1 MGKMENIASLVF
13 NLFFK
18 VAMFRVKQR
27 DAATLL
33 PIIRAHVKPGSMIVS
48 DGWAAYGGIRTLQ
61 RAFTHRWVNHKVNF
75 VDPSDRRVHTQS
87 IEATWGAFKRE
98 LKAKC
103 GVPEDQL
110 DGYMSTY
117 MFRRYFGR
125 KKLLNHLLIE
135 MKYYKKEDV
144 YDSSESEISTDESS
158 DYDGGED
165 ESDSSDPNHGD
176 DDDEDGADSTVDDNN
191 GYNDDDDN
199 NSDDDNDDNNDY
211 EDNGDNND
219 DDDYDDDDIQ
229 NEDESEFEEEQEGEQ
244 EEEQDEE
251 QDEEKEDEEQDEE
264 QDKEQ
269 DEEQEK
275 NQEDEYEDEQE
286 EEDQLT
292 EAPTTKIFRKRKQ
305 FDSDRVSFAPK
316 QRNERN
322 NRAFTF

>member
-1 MGKMENIASLVF
+1 
-13 NLFFK
+13 
-18 VAMFRVKQR
+18 MFRVKQR

-165 ESDSSDPNHGD
+165 E
-176 DDDEDGADSTVDDNN
+176 
-191 GYNDDDDN
+191 
-199 NSDDDNDDNNDY
+199 
-211 EDNGDNND
+211 
-219 DDDYDDDDIQ
+219 Q
-229 NEDESEFEEEQEGEQ
+229 
-244 EEEQDEE
+244 
-251 QDEEKEDEEQDEE
+251 
-264 QDKEQ
+264 
-269 DEEQEK
+269 
-275 NQEDEYEDEQE
+275 
-286 EEDQLT
+286 
-292 EAPTTKIFRKRKQ
+292 TTMAARLNRN
-305 FDSDRVSFAPK
+305 
-316 QRNERN
+316 RNERRSSSTASTMRTTTSSKPEMIIKTNRPISSTTPRQTTTKTRKPRKKTQSRKADPTTTITTSNHEDHDHHENKTN
-322 NRAFTF
+322 NFPSVETNHDRTSYETDDVCP

>member
-125 KKLLNHLLIE
+125 KKT
-135 MKYYKKEDV
+135 
-144 YDSSESEISTDESS
+144 SE
-158 DYDGGED
+158 
-165 ESDSSDPNHGD
+165 P
-176 DDDEDGADSTVDDNN
+176 
-191 GYNDDDDN
+191 
-199 NSDDDNDDNNDY
+199 
-211 EDNGDNND
+211 
-219 DDDYDDDDIQ
+219 
-229 NEDESEFEEEQEGEQ
+229 
-244 EEEQDEE
+244 
-251 QDEEKEDEEQDEE
+251 
-264 QDKEQ
+264 
-269 DEEQEK
+269 
-275 NQEDEYEDEQE
+275 
-286 EEDQLT
+286 
-292 EAPTTKIFRKRKQ
+292 P
-305 FDSDRVSFAPK
+305 SDRDEVL
-316 QRNERN
+316 
-322 NRAFTF
+322 

>member
-1 MGKMENIASLVF
+1 MTERHTN
-13 NLFFK
+13 K

-61 RAFTHRWVNHKVNF
+61 RA
-75 VDPSDRRVHTQS
+75 
-87 IEATWGAFKRE
+87 
-98 LKAKC
+98 
-103 GVPEDQL
+103 
-110 DGYMSTY
+110 
-117 MFRRYFGR
+117 
-125 KKLLNHLLIE
+125 
-135 MKYYKKEDV
+135 
-144 YDSSESEISTDESS
+144 
-158 DYDGGED
+158 
-165 ESDSSDPNHGD
+165 DPNHGD

-275 NQEDEYEDEQE
+275 NQEDDNSEFE
-286 EEDQLT
+286 ELAGYIVRSDIARSLAYTLIRESVATIGLT
-292 EAPTTKIFRKRKQ
+292 ELRSTLNLEPLPPWKTHSPATT
-305 FDSDRVSFAPK
+305 
-316 QRNERN
+316 N
-322 NRAFTF
+322 